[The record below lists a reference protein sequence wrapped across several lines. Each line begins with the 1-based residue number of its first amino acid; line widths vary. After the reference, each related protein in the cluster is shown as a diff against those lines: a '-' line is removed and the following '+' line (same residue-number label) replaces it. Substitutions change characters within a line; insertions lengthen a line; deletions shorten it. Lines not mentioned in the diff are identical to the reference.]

1 MRKKILSVVLS
12 FSMIFSMT
20 GFAFADTDLNNPP
33 AEPTKPKVE
42 NYQDNDKIEEYN
54 KEAKEYNSKVDEYNT
69 AVDKEYE
76 QAVKDIDEANA
87 KEKERVDQVNA
98 EKQEAYEKEMAQ
110 YEKDKEQY
118 EKDKEYEARILADP
132 RYDSIEQ
139 YNQVVTDYNTKVD
152 TYNGQVSNFNKA
164 YGITDETAN
173 KSPQRNA
180 NAPKVKIEDTYTV
193 IEAEN
198 KSGREI
204 PVHIEHI
211 FPGTDIKYVADF
223 KIDANDTIILRGIAP
238 NTDFPLKGSCY
249 FFYNTDANHSVG
261 MWANANS
268 KLLTNK
274 APLVEWGWE
283 NGDTH
288 TVSYANSPEGSIR
301 KFDDITITYEY
312 QWIKLYQQRDHVALA
327 NTPIEPILPSLDLE
341 TFTSLTYPEKRAY
354 LTSLSMLSLFPVPRL
369 IETAKSKGYTPVI
382 VADAVEKPSKKTIA
396 KEAPKE
402 ETSIEKI
409 KGANLPKTI
418 QDVNSWALI
427 NLIATILT
435 IILALILL
443 IMYFINKRKEDD
455 ETQIKNKPIKRMIS
469 VIVGIITAI
478 IFIIT
483 EDMSLPMVLI
493 DQWTLLM
500 IILLIIQIIVTIL
513 CKHKK
518 IEKTPN

>member
-1 MRKKILSVVLS
+1 MKKKILSVVLS

-33 AEPTKPKVE
+33 AEPTKPSVE
-42 NYQDNDKIEEYN
+42 NYHDNDKIEKYN
-54 KEAKEYNSKVDEYNT
+54 NEAKEYNKKADEYNA

-76 QAVKDIDEANA
+76 QAVKDIDEANI

-118 EKDKEYEARILADP
+118 KKDKEYEARILADP

-139 YNQVVTDYNTKVD
+139 YNEVVIDYNNRVD
-152 TYNGQVSNFNKA
+152 TYNNQVSNFNKA

-198 KSGREI
+198 KSGRKI

-211 FPGTDIKYVADF
+211 FPGTDVSYIIDF
-223 KIDANDTIILRGIAP
+223 EIDANDTIILRGIAP
-238 NTDFPLKGSCY
+238 KTDVPLEDSCY
-249 FFYNTDANHSVG
+249 FFYSTDANHSVG
-261 MWANANS
+261 MWANACS
-268 KLLTNK
+268 TLLTNK
-274 APLVEWGWE
+274 APLVEYGWE

-288 TVSYANSPEGSIR
+288 TISYANSPESYIR
-301 KFDDITITYEY
+301 QFDDISITYEY
-312 QWIKLYQQRDHVALA
+312 QWIKLYQQRDHVELA
-327 NTPIEPILPSLDLE
+327 NTPIEPILPTLDLE
-341 TFTSLTYPEKRAY
+341 TFTSLSYPEKRAY

-369 IETAKSKGYTPVI
+369 VQTAKSKGYTPI
-382 VADAVEKPSKKTIA
+382 LVADAVEKTPA
-396 KEAPKE
+396 KQ
-402 ETSIEKI
+402 I
-409 KGANLPKTI
+409 KNTNLPKTI
-418 QDVNSWALI
+418 QRVNSWALI

-435 IILALILL
+435 IILSLILL

-455 ETQIKNKPIKRMIS
+455 KIQIKNKPFKRMIS
-469 VIVGIITAI
+469 VVVAILTAI
-478 IFIIT
+478 IFLIT

-500 IILLIIQIIVTIL
+500 IILLVIQIIITIL

>member
-1 MRKKILSVVLS
+1 MKKIISLCLSIVFIIS
-12 FSMIFSMT
+12 T
-20 GFAFADTDLNNPP
+20 AGYGFADTNVTDPP
-33 AEPTKPKVE
+33 VEPTKPKVE
-42 NYQDNDKIEEYN
+42 NYQDNDKIKEYNQKAEEYN
-54 KEAKEYNSKVDEYNT
+54 QKVDEYNT

-76 QAVKDIDEANA
+76 QAVKDIDEANT
-87 KEKERVDQVNA
+87 KEKERVDQINA

-139 YNQVVTDYNTKVD
+139 YNKVVTDYNNRVD
-152 TYNGQVSNFNKA
+152 TYNNQVSNFNKA
-164 YGITDETAN
+164 YGITNEAAN
-173 KSPQRNA
+173 NSPTRNA
-180 NAPKVKIEDTYTV
+180 NAPKVNIKDTYTV

-198 KSGREI
+198 KSGRKI

-211 FPGTDIKYVADF
+211 FPGTDVSYVANF
-223 KIDANDTIILRGIAP
+223 EIDANDTIILRGIAP
-238 NTDFPLKGSCY
+238 KTDVPLEGSCY

-261 MWANANS
+261 MWANAYS
-268 KLLTNK
+268 TLLTNK

-288 TVSYANSPEGSIR
+288 TISYANSPDSYIR

-312 QWIKLYQQRDHVALA
+312 QWIKLYQQKDHVALA
-327 NTPIEPILPSLDLE
+327 NTPIEPILPTLDLE
-341 TFTSLTYPEKRAY
+341 TFTSLSYPEKRAY

-369 IETAKSKGYTPVI
+369 VQTAKSKGYTPILVT
-382 VADAVEKPSKKTIA
+382 DAVEKVPTKQ
-396 KEAPKE
+396 
-402 ETSIEKI
+402 I
-409 KGANLPKTI
+409 KNTNPPKTI
-418 QDVNSWALI
+418 QEVNSWALI

-435 IILALILL
+435 IILSLILL

-455 ETQIKNKPIKRMIS
+455 EIQIKNKPIKRMIS
-469 VIVGIITAI
+469 IIVAIVTAI
-478 IFIIT
+478 IFLIT

-500 IILLIIQIIVTIL
+500 IVLLVIQIIITIL

>member
-33 AEPTKPKVE
+33 AEPTKPNIE
-42 NYQDNDKIEEYN
+42 NYHDNDKIEKYN
-54 KEAKEYNSKVDEYNT
+54 NEAKEYNKKADEYNA

-118 EKDKEYEARILADP
+118 KKDKEYEARILADP

-139 YNQVVTDYNTKVD
+139 YNEVVTDYNNRVD
-152 TYNGQVSNFNKA
+152 TYNSQVSNFNKA
-164 YGITDETAN
+164 YGITNEAAN
-173 KSPQRNA
+173 SSPTRNA
-180 NAPKVKIEDTYTV
+180 NAPKVNIKDTYTV

-198 KSGREI
+198 KSGRKI

-211 FPGTDIKYVADF
+211 FPGTDISYTIDF
-223 KIDANDTIILRGIAP
+223 EIDANDTIILRGIAP
-238 NTDFPLKGSCY
+238 KTDVPLEGSCY

-261 MWANANS
+261 MWANAYS

-274 APLVEWGWE
+274 APLVEYGWE

-288 TVSYANSPEGSIR
+288 TVSYANSPDSYIR

-312 QWIKLYQQRDHVALA
+312 QWIKLYQQKDHVALA
-327 NTPIEPILPSLDLE
+327 NTPIEPTLPTLDLE
-341 TFTSLTYPEKRAY
+341 TFTSLSYPEKRAY

-369 IETAKSKGYTPVI
+369 VQTAKSKGYTPI
-382 VADAVEKPSKKTIA
+382 LVADAVEK
-396 KEAPKE
+396 AP
-402 ETSIEKI
+402 TRQI
-409 KGANLPKTI
+409 KNTNSPKTI
-418 QDVNSWALI
+418 QEVNSWALI

-435 IILALILL
+435 IILSLILL

-455 ETQIKNKPIKRMIS
+455 EIQIKNKPIKRMIS
-469 VIVGIITAI
+469 VVVAILTAI
-478 IFIIT
+478 VFLIT

-500 IILLIIQIIVTIL
+500 IILLVIQIIITIL
-513 CKHKK
+513 CKYKK

>member
-1 MRKKILSVVLS
+1 MKKKILSVVLS

-33 AEPTKPKVE
+33 AEPTKPNVE
-42 NYQDNDKIEEYN
+42 NYHDNDKIEKYN
-54 KEAKEYNSKVDEYNT
+54 NEAKEYNKKADEYNA

-164 YGITDETAN
+164 YGITDEAAN
-173 KSPQRNA
+173 NSSTRNA
-180 NAPKVKIEDTYTV
+180 NAPKVNIKDTYTI

-198 KSGREI
+198 KSGRKI

-211 FPGTDIKYVADF
+211 FPGTDVSYTIDF
-223 KIDANDTIILRGIAP
+223 EIDANDTIILRGIAP
-238 NTDFPLKGSCY
+238 KTDVPLEGSCY

-261 MWANANS
+261 MWANAYS

-274 APLVEWGWE
+274 APLVEYGWE

-288 TVSYANSPEGSIR
+288 TISYANSPDSYIR
-301 KFDDITITYEY
+301 KFDDISITYEY
-312 QWIKLYQQRDHVALA
+312 QWIKLYQQRDHVELA
-327 NTPIEPILPSLDLE
+327 NTPIEPILPTLDLE
-341 TFTSLTYPEKRAY
+341 TFTSLSYPEKRAY

-369 IETAKSKGYTPVI
+369 VQTAKSKGYTPI
-382 VADAVEKPSKKTIA
+382 LVADAVEK
-396 KEAPKE
+396 AP
-402 ETSIEKI
+402 EKQI
-409 KGANLPKTI
+409 KNTNPPKTI
-418 QDVNSWALI
+418 QEVNSWALI

-435 IILALILL
+435 IILSLILL

-455 ETQIKNKPIKRMIS
+455 EMQIKNKPIKRMIS
-469 VIVGIITAI
+469 VVVAILAAI
-478 IFIIT
+478 IFLIT
-483 EDMSLPMVLI
+483 EDISLPMVLI

-500 IILLIIQIIVTIL
+500 IILLIIQIIITIF